1 MNNFRKR
8 RLISIVSVGLLGPMF
23 PAAAAESSKSVE
35 TKTGVHRLK
44 SGNRS
49 VYDAFVYVN
58 RLPETPQDGE
68 RASDFAGRVYGRL
81 ANQEGRILIKLP
93 PGMNRAAYRGYKT
106 FMGSEGDEQVRNC
119 VSCHAP
125 SDFKDASTHVTDR
138 TGKAKPT
145 PGLRNLKRSD
155 AELAE
160 ILRAKIVANWH
171 RQTGA
176 TGIAAAYDSMA
187 ITEKDIPD
195 LIAFLKTLR
204 DVPDAKF
211 RQLIVEAEVTDVLA
225 EPGPETSTFP
235 VASGG
240 AITGVARFEGPSQ
253 KRRPVAMDEASLKL
267 HKTPP
272 LQENALIGPNG
283 ALANVFVQVKKGLE
297 RKEFVPPKTPVL
309 MDQIGSVFRPR
320 VQGIMVGQKFI
331 MRNSDPF
338 IHNVRSMSLRNRAF
352 NVAQPPGTADRE
364 QTFRRREGPIRMG
377 CDFHK
382 WMRAYLFVMEHPYFA
397 VTDAKG
403 RFEIKGLPHGEF
415 ELEAWHE
422 EFGELEANVSV
433 GADGKASAEFVFR
446 PKEED

>member
-1 MNNFRKR
+1 MSLFNK
-8 RLISIVSVGLLGPMF
+8 SIIPLLLGASLGAAGAAK
-23 PAAAAESSKSVE
+23 AAAAGKAPARI
-35 TKTGVHRLK
+35 HRFEGA
-44 SGNRS
+44 SRS
-49 VYDAFVYVN
+49 AYDAFVYLN

-93 PGMNRAAYRGYKT
+93 PSMNRSAYRGYKT
-106 FMGSEGDEQVRNC
+106 FMGSEGDERVNNC
-119 VSCHAP
+119 VSCHMPAGFTD
-125 SDFKDASTHVTDR
+125 SKSHVTGR
-138 TGKAKPT
+138 GGKAKPT
-145 PGLRNLKRSD
+145 PSLRNLKRSD

-160 ILRAKIVANWH
+160 ILRAKIVASWH

-176 TGIAAAYDSMA
+176 AKIAAAYDSRA

-195 LIAFLKTLR
+195 LVAFLKTLR

-211 RQLIVEAEVTDVLA
+211 RQLIIEAEVTDVLLDA
-225 EPGPETSTFP
+225 GSEKLSFP
-235 VASGG
+235 VTSMPSGG
-240 AITGVARFEGPSQ
+240 ITGVARFVGP
-253 KRRPVAMDEASLKL
+253 RRKAQRVAMDEASLKL
-267 HKTPP
+267 HESQPFE
-272 LQENALIGPNG
+272 ENALIGPDG
-283 ALANVFVQVKKGLE
+283 FMANVFVQVKKGLA
-297 RKEFVPPKTPVL
+297 RKEYTPPETPVM

-320 VQGIMVGQKFI
+320 VQGIMVGQKFV

-364 QTFRRREGPIRMG
+364 QTFCRREGPIRMG

-397 VTDAKG
+397 VTDEQG
-403 RFEIKGLPHGEF
+403 RFVIKGLPPGEY

-422 EFGELEANVSV
+422 EFGELEAEVKV
-433 GADGKASAEFVFR
+433 GAGGKATAEFVFR
-446 PKEED
+446 PKKEE

>member
-1 MNNFRKR
+1 MIRFDKSVLL
-8 RLISIVSVGLLGPMF
+8 LIGLCHA
-23 PAAAAESSKSVE
+23 PAVPIEAAENAVSPEGQVRIHRFK
-35 TKTGVHRLK
+35 GV
-44 SGNRS
+44 NRS
-49 VYDAFVYVN
+49 VYDAFVYLN
-58 RLPETPQDGE
+58 RLPEKPQDGE

-93 PGMNRAAYRGYKT
+93 PSMNRSAYRGYKT

-138 TGKAKPT
+138 SGKAKPT
-145 PGLRNLKRSD
+145 PGLRNLKQSE

-160 ILRAKIVANWH
+160 ILRAKIVASWH

-176 TGIAAAYDSMA
+176 MKIDEAYDAMA

-195 LIAFLKTLR
+195 LVAFLKTLR
-204 DVPDAKF
+204 DVPDERF

-225 EPGPETSTFP
+225 EAGPTKVNPST
-235 VASGG
+235 ASSGT
-240 AITGVARFEGPSQ
+240 IMGVARFEGQ
-253 KRRPVAMDEASLKL
+253 RPKAKPVPMDGASLKL
-267 HKTPP
+267 HKSQP
-272 LQENALIGPNG
+272 LEENALIGPDG

-297 RKEFVPPKTPVL
+297 RREYEPPREPVL

-320 VQGIMVGQKFI
+320 VQGIMVGQKFV

-382 WMRAYLFVMEHPYFA
+382 WMRAYLFVVEHPYFA

-403 RFEIKGLPHGEF
+403 QFEIKGLPPDEY

-422 EFGELEANVSV
+422 EFGELEANVTV
-433 GADGKASAEFVFR
+433 GPDGKATAEFVFQSK
-446 PKEED
+446 KED